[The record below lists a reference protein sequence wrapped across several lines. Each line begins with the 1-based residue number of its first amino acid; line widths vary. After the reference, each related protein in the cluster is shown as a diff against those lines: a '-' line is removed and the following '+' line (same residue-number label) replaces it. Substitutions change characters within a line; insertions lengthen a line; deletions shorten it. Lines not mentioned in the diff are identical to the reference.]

1 MKKGTLSNRRK
12 PSFLTVTA
20 ILLVVSTLICY
31 LIASNGGSTKIQ
43 RMTVPGE
50 NGLSMSYELWT
61 PKEATTEN
69 KLPLCIVWPGRS
81 SNSHQLDAWAMEFSR
96 HGYVAVTVDWNGNG
110 ETDVMH
116 GTESYVR
123 SLMDSVLQ
131 IPYVD
136 TEKVVVLGNS
146 AGNSAATLAAQL
158 YSENIV
164 AYIDD
169 VHPRLL
175 AEDLPSCN
183 MMIIEAASDQYVRTF
198 IGDQDTVY
206 ATITEAWA
214 LDASVEEGKFY
225 GSAEDG
231 TLRQFVVTPTIHQ
244 ISAMNA
250 WGIRAAC
257 DFLKVFL
264 PQKEV
269 GGLIMGWYQ
278 IAQLFAYACII
289 LFVAALG
296 SWMYDNIPY
305 FHAIGNAPTQNK
317 GLRGKALTRNVLIA
331 MLIPLVT
338 FFPVSWA
345 FHNAE
350 FLNSI
355 FPSRNLRGILGWLV
369 TNAVITLIMIA
380 VSASRR
386 KKAGHPMQASDFG
399 FAGEGEKLQPW
410 KIGRAF
416 IMGAVVVFILYAWV
430 ALVEKVFGINYQIWN
445 LLNISAIPANRLFK
459 AIPFVCCVMVIMFA
473 SNIGMNTTRRLADT
487 GNAKRD
493 LVVQIVLNVFV
504 AAGVITL
511 LLLAQYGI
519 GWATGHYLMPQLEN
533 VGGGTSSGSLD
544 FSFGF
549 PMIMGFSAGIS
560 TYFYRKTNNIW
571 IGLFVSSIL
580 AGFVGVVGAT
590 FITGHAVM

>member
-1 MKKGTLSNRRK
+1 MAQPTATTKKS
-12 PSFLTVTA
+12 SHFLAIAA

-31 LIASNGGSTKIQ
+31 LIASSGGSTKIQ

-50 NGLSMSYELWT
+50 NSLSMSYELWT
-61 PKEATTEN
+61 PKEASTEN

-110 ETDVMH
+110 ETDVMS
-116 GTESYVR
+116 GAESYVR

-158 YSENIV
+158 YADNVV

-169 VHPRLL
+169 VHPQLL
-175 AEDLPSCN
+175 PTDLPPCN
-183 MMIIEAASDQYVRTF
+183 MLIIEAIADQYVRTF
-198 IGDQDTVY
+198 VGEQDAVY
-206 ATITEAWA
+206 AAITEAWG
-214 LDASVEEGKFY
+214 LEEPVVEGQFY
-225 GSAEDG
+225 GNAEDG

-250 WGIRAAC
+250 WGIEAAC
-257 DFLKVFL
+257 SFLKTFL

-269 GGLIMGWYQ
+269 SGLMMGWYQ
-278 IAQLFAYACII
+278 IAQLIAYACII
-289 LFVAALG
+289 VFIAALG

-305 FHAIGNAPTQNK
+305 FHSIGNAPTANK
-317 GLRGKALTRNVLIA
+317 GLRGKALTWNIVVA
-331 MLIPLVT
+331 MLIPLIT

-350 FLNSI
+350 FLNQI

-369 TNAVITLIMIA
+369 TNAVITLIMTG
-380 VSASRR
+380 VSTSRK
-386 KKAGHPMQASDFG
+386 KKAGILVQASDFG
-399 FAGEGEKLQPW
+399 FSGEGEKVQPW

-416 IMGAVVVFILYAWV
+416 LMGAIIVYILYAWV

-445 LLNISAIPANRLFK
+445 VLNISAIPANRLFK
-459 AIPFVCCVMVIMFA
+459 AIPFICCVMVIMFA

-487 GNAKRD
+487 GNPKRD
-493 LVVQIVLNVFV
+493 MAVQIALNVFV

-533 VGGGTSSGSLD
+533 FGGGTSSGSLD

-549 PMIMGFSAGIS
+549 PMIMGFSSGIS

-571 IGLFVSSIL
+571 IGLFISSIL